1 VTKGKEQDDSD
12 GGLVWGHNDMIEIT
26 DDIFIREDE
35 LVFKF
40 SRSGGPGGQ
49 NVNKVNTRVTL
60 LLDVVN
66 CESFS
71 DVQRQRILKRLA
83 TRANKDGIIRVVSQR
98 YRTQKA
104 NRRVAVERL
113 QELLRGA
120 LKKKAVRKKT
130 AVPKAV
136 KRRRLEEK
144 RRRSLLKQQ
153 RAKRNFAED
162 LAD

>member
-1 VTKGKEQDDSD
+1 
-12 GGLVWGHNDMIEIT
+12 MIEIT
-26 DDIFIREDE
+26 NDVFISEDE

-60 LLDVVN
+60 FFDVAN

-83 TRANKDGIIRVVSQR
+83 TRANKDGVIRVVSQR

-120 LKKKAVRKKT
+120 LKKRAVRRKT
-130 AVPKAV
+130 RVPEAV

-162 LAD
+162 YVD

>member
-1 VTKGKEQDDSD
+1 VTKGKEQDDSE
-12 GGLVWGHNDMIEIT
+12 GGLGTNDMIEIT
-26 DDIFIREDE
+26 NDIFIREDE

-60 LLDVVN
+60 LFDAAN

-120 LKKKAVRKKT
+120 LKKRAVRKKT
-130 AVPKAV
+130 AVPEAV

-162 LAD
+162 YVD

>member
-1 VTKGKEQDDSD
+1 
-12 GGLVWGHNDMIEIT
+12 MIEIT
-26 DDIFIREDE
+26 NDIFIREDE

-60 LLDVVN
+60 FFDVAN

-83 TRANKDGIIRVVSQR
+83 TRADKNGVIRVVSQR
-98 YRTQKA
+98 YRTQRA

-120 LKKKAVRKKT
+120 LKKKPVRKKT
-130 AVPKAV
+130 RVPKAV

-144 RRRSLLKQQ
+144 RQRSLLKQQ

>member
-1 VTKGKEQDDSD
+1 
-12 GGLVWGHNDMIEIT
+12 MIEIT
-26 DDIFIREDE
+26 NDIFIREDE

-60 LLDVVN
+60 LFDAAK

-113 QELLRGA
+113 QELLREA
-120 LKKKAVRKKT
+120 LKKKAVRRKT
-130 AVPKAV
+130 RVPKAV

-144 RRRSLLKQQ
+144 KRRSLLKQQ
-153 RAKRNFAED
+153 RAKRNFAGD